1 MLEIRELN
9 LEVDGRPVLKNL
21 NLTIEEGESHV
32 LLGPNGSGKTSL
44 LLGIL
49 GFPKYQVTGGNIIFK
64 GKDII
69 GLSTADRVKLG
80 MGIAFQH
87 PPVIRGIRLGEMI
100 NLCKG
105 DKSQQISKQ
114 TRILAKK
121 LHFSDEFLERDV
133 NAGFSGGE
141 IKRSEIMQ
149 LMAQDPDFVMLDE
162 PDSGVDIENM
172 ELIGNVIGELLHRK
186 IQPSK
191 RIASGLIIT
200 HLATITDYIEVDWAH
215 VMLDGVIACSGSP
228 DRIISEVMKGG
239 YEKCVRECQMTMDRK

>member
-49 GFPKYQVTGGNIIFK
+49 GFPKYQVTGGSIIFK

-87 PPVIRGIRLGEMI
+87 PPVIRGIRLGEMV
-100 NLCKG
+100 NLCRG

-172 ELIGNVIGELLHRK
+172 ELIGNMIGELLHRK

-191 RIASGLIIT
+191 RTASGLIIT

>member
-21 NLTIEEGESHV
+21 SLTIEEGESHV

-49 GFPKYQVTGGNIIFK
+49 GFPKYQVTGGSIIFK

-87 PPVIRGIRLGEMI
+87 PPVIRGIRLGEMV
-100 NLCKG
+100 NLCRG

-149 LMAQDPDFVMLDE
+149 LMAQNPDFVMLDE

-172 ELIGNVIGELLHRK
+172 ELIGNMIGELLHRK

-191 RIASGLIIT
+191 RTASGLIIT

>member
-49 GFPKYQVTGGNIIFK
+49 GFPKYQVTGGSIIFK

-87 PPVIRGIRLGEMI
+87 PPVIRGIRLGEMV
-100 NLCKG
+100 NLCRG

-149 LMAQDPDFVMLDE
+149 LMAQNPDFVMLDE

-172 ELIGNVIGELLHRK
+172 ELIGNMIGELLHRN

-191 RIASGLIIT
+191 RTASGLIIT

>member
-1 MLEIRELN
+1 MLEIKALD
-9 LEVDGRPVLKNL
+9 LEVDGRPVLKDL
-21 NLTIEEGESHV
+21 NLTIKEGESHV

-49 GFPKYQVTGGNIIFK
+49 GFSKYKVTGGSIVFK
-64 GKDII
+64 GEDIT
-69 GLSTADRVKLG
+69 GLSTAERVKLG

-87 PPVIRGIRLGEMI
+87 PPVIRGIKLGEI
-100 NLCKG
+100 VDLCKG
-105 DKSQQISKQ
+105 DTSQQITQQ
-114 TRILAKK
+114 TRTLAKK

-172 ELIGNVIGELLHRK
+172 ELIGDMIGELLDRR
-186 IQPSK
+186 IRPSK
-191 RIASGLIIT
+191 RTASGLIIT
-200 HLATITDYIEVDWAH
+200 HLATITNYIEVDWAH
-215 VMLDGVIACSGSP
+215 VMLNGMIACSGNP
-228 DRIISEVMKGG
+228 NRIISDIMKGG
-239 YEKCVRECQMTMDRK
+239 YGKCVRECQTTMDRI

>member
-80 MGIAFQH
+80 IGIAFQH
-87 PPVIRGIRLGEMI
+87 PPVIRGIRLGEMV
-100 NLCKG
+100 NLCRG

-149 LMAQDPDFVMLDE
+149 LMAQDPGFVMLDE

-172 ELIGNVIGELLHRK
+172 ELIGNMIGELLHRK

-191 RIASGLIIT
+191 RTASGLIIT